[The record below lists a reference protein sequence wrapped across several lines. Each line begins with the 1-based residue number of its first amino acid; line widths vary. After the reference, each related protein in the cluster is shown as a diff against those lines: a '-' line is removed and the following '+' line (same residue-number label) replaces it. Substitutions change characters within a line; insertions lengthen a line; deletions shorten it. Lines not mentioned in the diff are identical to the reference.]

1 MDGVARRYTGLSQR
15 ICGYVVQEGASFG
28 SDMHRLRWMESV
40 LMKRPMLNRPRT
52 IPNGGFTFTSFLPL
66 ALASL
71 TVDLEVGRNTAHKTK
86 KNVTRLMS
94 SL

>member
-1 MDGVARRYTGLSQR
+1 MDGVARGYMGLSQR
-15 ICGYVVQEGASFG
+15 ICGYVMQEGASFG
-28 SDMHRLRWMESV
+28 SGMHCLR
-40 LMKRPMLNRPRT
+40 
-52 IPNGGFTFTSFLPL
+52 IPNGGFTSTSFLPL

>member
-1 MDGVARRYTGLSQR
+1 MDGVARGYTGLSQR

-28 SDMHRLRWMESV
+28 SDMHRLR
-40 LMKRPMLNRPRT
+40 